1 MHSVVN
7 ATASRAVRLSDRGV
21 TLLPRIAE
29 SSAEHNPVPSVRHM
43 MKKSSGARERG
54 HVDSNTWL

>member
-7 ATASRAVRLSDRGV
+7 ATASRAVRPGDRGV

>member
-7 ATASRAVRLSDRGV
+7 ATASRAVRPGDRGV

-29 SSAEHNPVPSVRHM
+29 SSAEHNPVPSV
-43 MKKSSGARERG
+43 A
-54 HVDSNTWL
+54 T